1 MANVSPFKALYYN
14 NQTFKDLTSLVIPP
28 YDNIPAGDEQ
38 KYLNRSP
45 YNFSHVLLPKG
56 ENEDYSEAN
65 DLLKKWQEQHILK
78 ETSVPCYYLYQQ
90 SFEAYGKKHTRHTL
104 MCAVE
109 LQPFSAGVVRP
120 HENTYGQYKADRL
133 QILRK
138 TQCNLS
144 HIFGMVDD
152 DEGFLENIF
161 EKWMF
166 EPPFL
171 KAHTDDGTEHLLWKV
186 EGEKYPEIGE
196 FFKEKSIY
204 IVDGHH
210 RYESALMYAKESGAY
225 GDANKPA
232 SQMLFA
238 IANSFDPGLI
248 IFPTHRAVKKGY
260 CPSLDLTAIEK
271 QYQLLPLAPE
281 ALLRFVEKS
290 QSTPQFALYY
300 ANNLYLVIPNQ
311 WQNEGES
318 MGRSVAKLSVT
329 WSDHKFAKEF
339 CGIDDTNRSQKMV
352 YDKDVK
358 ALWEKRENY
367 DLIIFHAPPA
377 VTDVINVANEQKFM
391 PQKSTYFFP
400 KLAAGFTMRRIG

>member
-1 MANVSPFKALYYN
+1 MLLITLTRVRNGRGLFHYRLNRLHFKNSLTAVPLFYILPPSPPFTKRLFLMANVSPFKALYYN

-109 LQPFSAGVVRP
+109 LQPFSAGIVRP

-152 DEGFLENIF
+152 DEGFLEKIF
-161 EKWMF
+161 
-166 EPPFL
+166 
-171 KAHTDDGTEHLLWKV
+171 
-186 EGEKYPEIGE
+186 
-196 FFKEKSIY
+196 
-204 IVDGHH
+204 
-210 RYESALMYAKESGAY
+210 
-225 GDANKPA
+225 
-232 SQMLFA
+232 
-238 IANSFDPGLI
+238 
-248 IFPTHRAVKKGY
+248 
-260 CPSLDLTAIEK
+260 
-271 QYQLLPLAPE
+271 
-281 ALLRFVEKS
+281 
-290 QSTPQFALYY
+290 
-300 ANNLYLVIPNQ
+300 
-311 WQNEGES
+311 
-318 MGRSVAKLSVT
+318 
-329 WSDHKFAKEF
+329 
-339 CGIDDTNRSQKMV
+339 
-352 YDKDVK
+352 
-358 ALWEKRENY
+358 
-367 DLIIFHAPPA
+367 
-377 VTDVINVANEQKFM
+377 
-391 PQKSTYFFP
+391 
-400 KLAAGFTMRRIG
+400 